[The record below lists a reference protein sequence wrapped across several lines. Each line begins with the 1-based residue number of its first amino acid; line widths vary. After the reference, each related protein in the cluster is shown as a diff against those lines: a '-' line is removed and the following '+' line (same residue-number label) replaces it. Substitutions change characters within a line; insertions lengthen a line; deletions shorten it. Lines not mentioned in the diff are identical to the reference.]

1 MKQMQGQRG
10 MTLIV
15 SLIMLAVLT
24 LIVVSA
30 IRFGNINQRIAG
42 NAQSEAEAAAAAQ
55 VAVETM
61 LKAVVAA
68 PKVDNVEAV
77 PEMVVSTGGQTY
89 KVNAAKPA
97 CVLSKNLTSLDLNT
111 KDKPE
116 DRKCVGGDPPKIYDA
131 DGNLIPGLTA
141 CKDQQWDISATVA
154 DASSGSSVSILQGV
168 AVRVSSEVQCP

>member
-1 MKQMQGQRG
+1 MHRQEQRG
-10 MTLIV
+10 MTLVV

-42 NAQSEAEAAAAAQ
+42 NAQTEAEAAAAAQ

-61 LKAVVAA
+61 LKTVDDATKIDNVAA
-68 PKVDNVEAV
+68 V
-77 PEMVVSTGGQTY
+77 PAMQVSTGGQTY
-89 KVNAAKPA
+89 TVNAAKPA
-97 CVLSKNLTSLDLNT
+97 CTLSKNLTSLDLDT
-111 KDKPE
+111 KNKPE
-116 DRKCVGGDPPKIYDA
+116 DRKCIDGDPPKIYDA

-141 CKDQQWDISATVA
+141 CKDQQWDISASVA
-154 DASSGSSVSILQGV
+154 DASSGASVSILQGV